1 MQTTNRTETA
11 TTWRKI
17 VTQRPLAG
25 ALVAGFV
32 ATHLATVIGFWF
44 HGLSF
49 KSGAGLPDLSWP
61 FFNGLL
67 LVGAKSSFLSQF
79 WAGSVYHYL
88 TGICF
93 SLTYCFL
100 IFPRFRGKNTVG
112 GNVTKGVIF
121 GLVLGTI
128 SALWW
133 VPHLFPDFH
142 PGFFS
147 HNLGWNTVVGI
158 YLWHIIYGLNLGA
171 FYSPLPAEG

>member
-1 MQTTNRTETA
+1 M
-11 TTWRKI
+11 
-17 VTQRPLAG
+17 
-25 ALVAGFV
+25 
-32 ATHLATVIGFWF
+32 
-44 HGLSF
+44 
-49 KSGAGLPDLSWP
+49 
-61 FFNGLL
+61 
-67 LVGAKSSFLSQF
+67 
-79 WAGSVYHYL
+79 YHYL

-121 GLVLGTI
+121 GLVLATI

-133 VPHLFPDFH
+133 VPQLFPDFH

-147 HNLGWNTVVGI
+147 HNLGWNTVIGI